1 MKRFISLFARC
12 TLMALLVMTVTTQ
25 SAFACVGKSLIIG
38 ALDNTQQQVLAQ
50 MLSILISERTGT
62 SVKVVL
68 IDGHEEAHEA
78 LLRAD
83 LDMYVEYTGIG
94 QVVLLQDE
102 PIADSKAL
110 FEAVKGRYKS
120 ELNLIWMQPFGF
132 SEDQIAPAGTV
143 ADAAP
148 VVRKDTLKKF
158 PALARLINKLGGV
171 IDAES
176 METLEKACNEA
187 SSREVARNFLKQN
200 RFI

>member
-110 FEAVKGRYKS
+110 FEAVKGR
-120 ELNLIWMQPFGF
+120 
-132 SEDQIAPAGTV
+132 TV

-171 IDAES
+171 IDAEA

>member
-1 MKRFISLFARC
+1 
-12 TLMALLVMTVTTQ
+12 
-25 SAFACVGKSLIIG
+25 
-38 ALDNTQQQVLAQ
+38 
-50 MLSILISERTGT
+50 
-62 SVKVVL
+62 
-68 IDGHEEAHEA
+68 
-78 LLRAD
+78 
-83 LDMYVEYTGIG
+83 
-94 QVVLLQDE
+94 VLLQDE

-176 METLEKACNEA
+176 METLEKACNEG